1 MLLWLKPH
9 QCHDNVDIT
18 NQTQHIYVVF
28 GQCFRPNKQHIIECP
43 VRISQL
49 VENRGVRVADT
60 HQ

>member
-1 MLLWLKPH
+1 MLLLDNAMVQTKQAAYRLK
-9 QCHDNVDIT
+9 CS
-18 NQTQHIYVVF
+18 
-28 GQCFRPNKQHIIECP
+28 